1 MCKTES
7 CMVRMGSGYL
17 WPFSAHIVRIYTVS
31 LNSGYWVRLWM
42 GIALCPVP
50 GSPFSLLL
58 VWAGWLGSGH
68 ETIELEPQQGKEP
81 FPFHLAYIVI
91 SASVVID
98 RRRILAKWTKLVV
111 AQHPGNATSESS
123 ACAIVCTF
131 NLAAPSFEDEAASTV
146 TQLFCALHYTLH

>member
-1 MCKTES
+1 
-7 CMVRMGSGYL
+7 
-17 WPFSAHIVRIYTVS
+17 
-31 LNSGYWVRLWM
+31 M

-58 VWAGWLGSGH
+58 VRAGWLGSGH

-98 RRRILAKWTKLVV
+98 RRRILTKLVV

-123 ACAIVCTF
+123 ACVYVRSIWLHRV
-131 NLAAPSFEDEAASTV
+131 LKMRLP
-146 TQLFCALHYTLH
+146 AL